1 MGQARRFEET
11 SGDQVTSRCSHGPVG
26 RLLAVKGNADVD
38 RPQAGGYNI
47 YEFILF
53 TSAQAPCLSSARSAP
68 AAWRFVSIGRFS
80 FPAGTIAEQIGRR
93 QE

>member
-1 MGQARRFEET
+1 MGQTRRLEET
-11 SGDQVTSRCSHGPVG
+11 SSDQVTSGCSHGPVG
-26 RLLAVKGNADVD
+26 RIPAAKGNTDVD

-53 TSAQAPCLSSARSAP
+53 TLAQPPHSSSARNAP

-80 FPAGTIAEQIGRR
+80 FPAGTIAERIGRR